1 VPALQG
7 RLPLSSTPT
16 PPAWTPESGTMRSA
30 DFFNPPGEQ
39 PPETASVAV
48 VDRVSIAVIVDA
60 DPVADL
66 HGSLAM

>member
-1 VPALQG
+1 
-7 RLPLSSTPT
+7 
-16 PPAWTPESGTMRSA
+16 MRSA

-39 PPETASVAV
+39 PPEKASVTV

-60 DPVADL
+60 DPAADL